1 MSKMQMTEAYILGR
15 DQVLLGKVDIFGAQ
29 KAEANPIATELIK
42 DPLILKDTDSLKI
55 ALLSIESFV
64 GESVP
69 IVNENGVF
77 LGMLTEGML
86 FSAASSVKAAI
97 TKLEKE

>member
-1 MSKMQMTEAYILGR
+1 MK
-15 DQVLLGKVDIFGAQ
+15 
-29 KAEANPIATELIK
+29 N
-42 DPLILKDTDSLKI
+42 TDSLKI
-55 ALLSIESFV
+55 ALKSIENFV

-69 IVNENGVF
+69 IVAEDGSF
-77 LGMLTEGML
+77 MGILTEGML

>member
-1 MSKMQMTEAYILGR
+1 MQMTEAYIIGR
-15 DQVLLGKVDIFGAQ
+15 DKVLIGKVDIFGAQ
-29 KAEANPIATELIK
+29 RAGGKPIATELSK
-42 DPLILKDTDSLKI
+42 DPLVLKNTDSLKI
-55 ALLSIESFV
+55 ALKSIENFV

-69 IVNENGVF
+69 IVAEDGSF
-77 LGMLTEGML
+77 MGILTEGML

>member
-1 MSKMQMTEAYILGR
+1 
-15 DQVLLGKVDIFGAQ
+15 
-29 KAEANPIATELIK
+29 
-42 DPLILKDTDSLKI
+42 LKDTDSLKI
-55 ALLSIESFV
+55 ALKSIENFV

-69 IVNENGVF
+69 IVAEDGSFMGV
-77 LGMLTEGML
+77 LTEGML